1 MNWFDRFLDWILK
14 VYGIPS
20 AEARPRPGSAPAV
33 LGPDFVP
40 PPGHDPGYWV
50 FTKEFD
56 EECNATELA
65 ERLPLLTASS
75 RANLD
80 SQWATLTDLKSPLL
94 AQAYELAK
102 EFIASDMSPKP
113 STVVS
118 LLIDHSGSMRDQ
130 MSKVAAAINLAVQSL
145 LAAGIRTE
153 VLGFTTRHW
162 KGGASWAKWR
172 ASSAPNAP
180 GRLCDLRHIV
190 YCTADETD
198 PGIAENLKLMLRQ
211 EVLRENVDGEALQWA
226 VSRLQKIGASRKLLV
241 VLSDGAPTDEST
253 EACNRPAFLG
263 DHLRFV
269 VKTIQSS
276 PDVSIA
282 SIGIGHDTSRFYSNA
297 TLVDDAAQLP
307 VTLVDLLA
315 RWLMSAP
322 VKTVH

>member
-20 AEARPRPGSAPAV
+20 AEVRPRPGTAPAV

-80 SQWATLTDLKSPLL
+80 SQWATLTDLKNPLL

-102 EFIASDMSPKP
+102 EFIASDMSPEP
-113 STVVS
+113 SPVVS

-145 LAAGIRTE
+145 RAAGIRTE

-162 KGGASWAKWR
+162 KGGASRDKWIMGGR
-172 ASSAPNAP
+172 PNAP

-198 PGIAENLKLMLRQ
+198 PGTADNLKLMLRQ
-211 EVLRENVDGEALQWA
+211 EMLRENVDGEALQWA
-226 VSRLQKIGASRKLLV
+226 VNRLQKIGASRKLLV
-241 VLSDGAPTDEST
+241 VLSDGAPADVST
-253 EACNRPAFLG
+253 EACNVPELLG

-269 VKTIQSS
+269 IKEIETS
-276 PDVSIA
+276 PEIAIA
-282 SIGIGHDTSRFYSNA
+282 SIGLGHDTSGFYSNA
-297 TLVDDAAQLP
+297 TLVDEVDQLP
-307 VTLVDLLA
+307 VALIDLFA
-315 RWLMSAP
+315 KWLMSTS